1 MKPNILFIITD
12 QERYDSLGCCGN
24 PFAKTPN
31 IDALAKQGTIFENCI
46 TASSIC
52 QPSRASVLTGLHAS
66 VHGVWTNGV
75 ALPRATDVKISESSK
90 NAFPGKWVASN
101 ITTFADIFKNAGY
114 NTKAV
119 GKLHF
124 TPYASH
130 PDSGFMECEK
140 RWQENPEQMEKWHGP
155 YYGFD
160 DVNITTGHGEFI
172 GGHYGLWLKKNHPDI
187 WKKIRDDAK
196 IRIPEFPECKMLYPS
211 VIPKELHNS
220 SWIGDVACEKIKE
233 NENSENPFLMWVGFP
248 DPHSPFVPPKE
259 LADEFKNSET
269 LTPPLSAGNLKD
281 RPEAFKNLA
290 KKRDAENSNPKL
302 FKRAR
307 QYTNAMMKLIDENVG
322 KMIDTLKE
330 TGQWENTI
338 VIFTSDHGDF
348 LGDFGMHGKCVPCC
362 KSLNHV
368 PFILKTPERILP
380 ERVSKTISNVDI
392 LPTICELAGLE
403 IPKLVHGE
411 SVISVEKYGRKFPV
425 IVQHYTPKPE
435 RHNISIYDDRYRL
448 TWYPQ
453 TNEFEFYDHKTD
465 PFESTNIVDCRR
477 PRECRGIQQPD
488 LSAKSLVDKMLIE
501 KMFNQLTKEQT
512 RTCLPRAG
520 RVAVW

>member
-1 MKPNILFIITD
+1 MKKPNILFIITD

-31 IDALAKQGTIFENCI
+31 IDAIAAQGTVFERFI

-66 VHGVWTNGV
+66 VHGVWSNGV
-75 ALPRATDVKISESSK
+75 ALPRATDIKISENSK
-90 NAFPGKWVASN
+90 NAFSGKWVASN
-101 ITTFADIFKNAGY
+101 ITTFADIFKENGY
-114 NTKAV
+114 DTKAV

-140 RWQENPEQMEKWHGP
+140 KWQENPEKMEEWHGP

-172 GGHYGLWLKKNHPDI
+172 GGHYGVWLKKNHPDI
-187 WKKIRDDAK
+187 WNKVREDAK
-196 IRIPEFPECKMLYPS
+196 NRKLEFPECKMIYPS

-220 SWIGDVACEKIKE
+220 SWIGDVACEKIKQK
-233 NENSENPFLMWVGFP
+233 SENPFLMWVGFP
-248 DPHSPFVPPKE
+248 DPHSPFVPPAD
-259 LADEFKNSET
+259 LAEEFNNSET
-269 LTPPLSAGNLKD
+269 LGSPLAAENVKD

-290 KKRDAENSNPKL
+290 RKRDAEKSNPEL

-307 QYTNAMMKLIDENVG
+307 QYTNAMMKLIDDNVG
-322 KMIDTLKE
+322 KIVDTLKE
-330 TGQWENTI
+330 TGEWENTI

-368 PFILKTPERILP
+368 PFILRTPVPILP
-380 ERVSKTISNVDI
+380 KRVAKTISNVDI

-403 IPKLVHGE
+403 IPELIHGE
-411 SVISVEKYGRKFPV
+411 SVISVEKNGRKFPV
-425 IVQHYTPKPE
+425 TVQHYTPKPE

-453 TNEFEFYDHKTD
+453 TNEFEFYDHETD
-465 PFESTNIVDCRR
+465 PFELTNIADCNR
-477 PRECRGIQQPD
+477 PKNPPAPFTKGG
-488 LSAKSLVDKMLIE
+488 LTFE
-501 KMFNQLTKEQT
+501 KLFNKLTKEQT